1 MKLNNTQ
8 INALASKFYEE
19 IKEEIDEKNKVD
31 REKQLEHYKP
41 NYEKAIN
48 LLKENKWLDSIKIK
62 LTKTST
68 IDVELKDTFED
79 FTDSWAFRT
88 MLKTKYKVPDKQDI
102 KNDIIIAT
110 IDTSS
115 VDEIMEKL
123 KEKYK

>member
-8 INALASKFYEE
+8 INALASKFHEE
-19 IKEEIDEKNKVD
+19 IKDEIEKKNRLKK
-31 REKQLEHYKP
+31 EKQLEHYRP
-41 NYEKAIN
+41 IYVKAIN
-48 LLKENKWLDSIKIK
+48 VLRDNNWIESLQIKIN
-62 LTKTST
+62 KTSKVT
-68 IDVELKDTFED
+68 LEPGDSFED
-79 FTDSWAFRT
+79 FTNCWAFRS
-88 MLKTKYKVPDKQDI
+88 LLGKEFEIPGLQDI